1 VLVESIP
8 AQVLATNC
16 WVVAPAD
23 GELAVIIDPG
33 GGLGDRL
40 TRFVDAHKLTP
51 AAVLV
56 THGHFDH
63 TMSAAE
69 VSRMYDVGVYLHA
82 ADRWQLHDPWAGIGL
97 LPGTLVPEL
106 GSVRPVVP
114 DQVTELRGGEALE
127 LGALLVH
134 VVSAPGHTPG
144 SVVYT
149 VSTDGV
155 QTMFTG
161 DFLFAGS
168 IGRMDLPGGDEERM
182 RESLRATVRTA
193 PPDALVRPGHGP
205 SSTIGRELQTNPFLQ
220 DVGWGQA

>member
-1 VLVESIP
+1 MLVESIP

-23 GELAVIIDPG
+23 GESAVIIDPG

-40 TRFVDAHKLTP
+40 TRFVDAHNLTP
-51 AAVLV
+51 TAVLV

-63 TMSAAE
+63 TLSAA
-69 VSRMYDVGVYLHA
+69 DVTGTYGIGAYLHA
-82 ADRWQLHDPWAGIGL
+82 ADRWQLDDPWAGVGL
-97 LPGTLVPEL
+97 PPGTALPEL
-106 GSVRPVVP
+106 GAVTAPVP
-114 DQVTELRGGEALE
+114 DEVTELHGGESLE
-127 LGALLVH
+127 LGSLVVQ
-134 VVSAPGHTPG
+134 VVSVPGHTPG

-149 VSTDGV
+149 VTADGV

-182 RESLRATVRTA
+182 RESLREAVLTA

-205 SSTIGRELQTNPFLQ
+205 SSTIGRELRTNPFLL
-220 DVGWGQA
+220 DVR